1 METDLE
7 AQLLIAEEKK
17 KCCQKLYHVSM
28 YILAVI
34 TFVVVVTV
42 ITLVSIKYFQR
53 NK

>member
-17 KCCQKLYHVSM
+17 KCCQKVYDISM

-34 TFVVVVTV
+34 TFVAVVTV
-42 ITLVSIKYFQR
+42 ITLDSIR
-53 NK
+53 PMNI